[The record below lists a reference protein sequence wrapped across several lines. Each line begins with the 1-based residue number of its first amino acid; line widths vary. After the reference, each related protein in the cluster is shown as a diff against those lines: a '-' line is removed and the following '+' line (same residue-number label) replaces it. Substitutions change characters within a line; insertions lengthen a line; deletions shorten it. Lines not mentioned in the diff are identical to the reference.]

1 MKELLFILVLLLSVL
16 LCRSQVQPE
25 AFLKKFPSVPG
36 KSCEMKLHERQEFLD
51 SVYLVTDE
59 IKEMLEQLDQEMEA
73 NGPEME
79 KQAMDRF
86 AQQYGLSNADLQK
99 LQNDE
104 NLSEQEQ
111 SALINKALQN
121 SMNISLG
128 EVKNLEKMDKEGREA
143 WAQAYSTEIM
153 ADTQIDPGKYQ
164 DQQLHAKSLSEL
176 TILQK
181 HLLDSLGAIESKFD
195 KQFIELY
202 NSNEATA
209 MRDEIKRLEKI
220 RNTMLGS
227 SSDEQIENINIEIRN
242 KKQVY
247 CKNFSPN
254 NIDIIRKYID
264 ETRTSL
270 PAYYR
275 LEKIG
280 VDLIKAQTGVD
291 VKLKGHL
298 ALGKVESMG
307 GILAKTFDYNLFTE
321 FDLFQE

>member
-1 MKELLFILVLLLSVL
+1 MKKLLFFLVLLLSVL

-25 AFLKKFPSVPG
+25 AFLIKFPSLPG
-36 KSCEMKLHERQEFLD
+36 RVCEMKLHEQQEFLD
-51 SVYLVTDE
+51 NVFSVTEE
-59 IKEMLEQLDQEMEA
+59 IREVLEQLDQEMEA
-73 NGPEME
+73 NEPEME
-79 KQAMDRF
+79 KQAMDRV
-86 AQQYGLSNADLQK
+86 AQQYGLSTADMQK
-99 LQNDE
+99 LQNNE

-121 SMNISLG
+121 TMNISLG

-153 ADTQIDPGKYQ
+153 ADSQADPNKYL
-164 DQQLHAKSLSEL
+164 DQQLHAKSLYEL

-181 HLLDSLGAIESKFD
+181 HLLDSLGAVESKFD
-195 KQFIELY
+195 KQFSEIY
-202 NSNEATA
+202 NSKETIA
-209 MRDEIKRLEKI
+209 MRDEIERMEKKR
-220 RNTMLGS
+220 NMMVGS
-227 SSDEQIENINIEIRN
+227 SSDEQIEEINKQIRN
-242 KKQVY
+242 KKQAY
-247 CKNFSPN
+247 CNNFSPGH
-254 NIDIIRKYID
+254 IDIIRKYID
-264 ETRTSL
+264 QTKTSL

-275 LEKIG
+275 LEKIE
-280 VDLIKAQTGVD
+280 VALIKAQTGVD